1 MRALMP
7 MSQNHFRIKECLTSQ
22 EEQRNHDN
30 MSKLMEISW
39 KQNVLLSL
47 EKSLKFVINVSKT
60 YIDLKN
66 EISILQN
73 FYEAI

>member
-1 MRALMP
+1 
-7 MSQNHFRIKECLTSQ
+7 
-22 EEQRNHDN
+22 

-47 EKSLKFVINVSKT
+47 EKNLKFVINVSKT

-66 EISILQN
+66 EISILRN